1 MGAVSSLFYCKK
13 KNLKMHIRNALCLS
27 ILALNLSMSSNL
39 MAQTTPLTEL
49 QKSPSVTLTN
59 GLVSARVYLPDE
71 TQGFYRGVRF
81 DWAGMIGS
89 LTYAGHDFYPPWFE
103 AMSPE
108 VRDFENEQGYV
119 TASPQTA
126 ATGPVEEFNAEGG
139 ALGYAE
145 AAPGE
150 TFVKIGVGVLRR
162 LDDSRYHFTENYPL
176 VDAGERINIVRG
188 NQIEFLHRV
197 NDEASGY
204 GYEYIKTLR
213 LEPGQPALIM
223 EHQLLNTGSKQ
234 IDTEVYNH
242 NFLNIDDSGS
252 SEGLTLS
259 VPYRL
264 DSTDLPNP
272 ALASVDQYS
281 LTYLDTP
288 PIGQSVRMNLS
299 GFDDSAED
307 YDFRTYH
314 QELGAGVRITGDQP
328 MSQAVL
334 WSVAP
339 VMSVE
344 PFIAMSLA
352 PGEGHSW
359 SYRYEFEAD

>member
-1 MGAVSSLFYCKK
+1 MQ
-13 KNLKMHIRNALCLS
+13 IRTLAQPF
-27 ILALNLSMSSNL
+27 ILALTLSMSSNL
-39 MAQTTPLTEL
+39 MAQITPLTEL
-49 QKSPSVTLTN
+49 EKSPSVTLTN
-59 GLVSARVYLPDE
+59 GQVSAKIYLPDAD
-71 TQGFYRGVRF
+71 QGFYRGARF

-89 LTYAGHDFYPPWFE
+89 LTYAGHDFYPPWFD

-108 VRDFENEQGYV
+108 VRDFENEDGFV

-126 ATGPVEEFNAEGG
+126 ATGPVEEFNANGG

-145 AAPGE
+145 AAPGD
-150 TFVKIGVGVLRR
+150 TFVKIGVGVLRK
-162 LDDSRYHFTENYPL
+162 LDDSRYRFTVGYPL

-188 NQIEFLHRV
+188 NQIEFLHRIQ
-197 NDEASGY
+197 DAESGY
-204 GYEYIKTLR
+204 GYEYTKTLR
-213 LEPGQPALIM
+213 LEPNQPVLVI
-223 EHQLLNTGSKQ
+223 EHALLNTGSKQ

-259 VPYRL
+259 VPYSL
-264 DSTDLPNP
+264 DSTEFPDP
-272 ALASVDQYS
+272 AFASVDEHS
-281 LTYLDTP
+281 LTYLDKP
-288 PIGQSVRMNLS
+288 PAGESVRMNLS
-299 GFDDSAED
+299 GFGDSTED

-314 QELGAGVRITGDQP
+314 QHLGAGVRITGDQP

-344 PFIAMSLA
+344 PFVGMSLA
-352 PGEGHSW
+352 PGQSHSW
-359 SYRYEFEAD
+359 SYRYEFEARPD